1 MQTKMFAQHEHTSS
15 SSLEFVDNAEPQ
27 PLLAQALRLND
38 ALSFLGSALSKEDI
52 KRLKAL
58 QERTLTQETS
68 TEIQH
73 ILDPYCIAIVDIN
86 PEERVKV
93 ERGPAPAK
101 LIQDGWTSFLVKVHN
116 EAGVTAQLQV
126 QSENAKPDLH
136 ISTFNARA
144 LDKNKLTQ
152 AQVENRFLEMQL
164 YRNRPLLPNLSG
176 VKLEYAVLQIYSK
189 DAGQREAE
197 IGFNIGQGTQDI
209 GFRNIINIL
218 FDIKPSVKVVLRVK
232 DDDGSPT
239 MASFTILDNVERVPN
254 DSITD
259 YRLTLAQQ
267 QYQHPSKQLTGIYPL
282 PSRRVASY
290 DEYPDFFFQPQ
301 VYRSD
306 GEHVLLPPGKYNVTF
321 TRGPEYIA
329 QTKQIIIPS
338 NKDSV
343 EISFQLKRWINL
355 AKFGWYS
362 ADHHV
367 HAAGCS
373 HYESP
378 EEGVP
383 PIDMWRQVVGED
395 LNVAAV
401 LAWGP
406 GWYHQK
412 SFFTGNIS
420 PLSTKENIMRYDVE
434 VSGFP
439 SSHAGHVVLLR
450 LKEDDYPNTKTIE
463 DWPSWTLPVLQW
475 AKSQGAVT
483 GYAHSG
489 WGLEPT
495 QPTSSLPNYVMPKMD
510 GIGANEYIVTVTQ
523 NAVDFYSAGDTP
535 PQWELNMWYQTLNC
549 GFRTRLSGE
558 TDFPC
563 IFDERVGIA
572 RSYFKTDSTLN
583 YDAYVD
589 ALKKGRCYVSDGGS
603 HIINFSV
610 NGLEVG
616 TKNSEL
622 NINVDENV
630 KITAQAAA
638 FLPAQQTEEGTA
650 IVKRAQDEQPYW
662 NIERARIGKSRNVN
676 VELIVNGEAVDSTV
690 ITADGSLQNISFQ
703 YPIKKSSWVALRIY
717 PSSHTNPIFII
728 KDKKPIHELKSA
740 QWCRKAVDQ
749 CWMMKQGNIRP
760 SERADAEAAYNNA
773 RKIYDAIIAEASVK

>member
-1 MQTKMFAQHEHTSS
+1 M
-15 SSLEFVDNAEPQ
+15 
-27 PLLAQALRLND
+27 
-38 ALSFLGSALSKEDI
+38 
-52 KRLKAL
+52 
-58 QERTLTQETS
+58 
-68 TEIQH
+68 
-73 ILDPYCIAIVDIN
+73 VDIN

-93 ERGPAPAK
+93 ARGPAPAK

-176 VKLEYAVLQIYSK
+176 LKLEYAVLQIYSK
-189 DAGQREAE
+189 DAGQREAD

-209 GFRNIINIL
+209 GFRNTINIL
-218 FDIKPSVKVVLRVK
+218 FNIKPSVKVVLHVK

-239 MASFTILDNVERVPN
+239 MASFIITDGVERVPD

-267 QYQHPSKQLTGIYPL
+267 EYQHPSKQLTGIYPL

-321 TRGPEYIA
+321 TRGPEYIT
-329 QTKQIIIPS
+329 QTKQIIIPL

-343 EISFQLKRWINL
+343 EISFQLKRWINM
-355 AKFGWYS
+355 AKLGWYS

-383 PIDMWRQVVGED
+383 PMDMWRQVVGED

-412 SFFTGNIS
+412 NFFTGNIS
-420 PLSTKENIMRYDVE
+420 PLSTRENIMRYDVE

-495 QPTSSLPNYVMPKMD
+495 QPTSIITKLC
-510 GIGANEYIVTVTQ
+510 
-523 NAVDFYSAGDTP
+523 NAENG
-535 PQWELNMWYQTLNC
+535 WY
-549 GFRTRLSGE
+549 
-558 TDFPC
+558 
-563 IFDERVGIA
+563 
-572 RSYFKTDSTLN
+572 
-583 YDAYVD
+583 
-589 ALKKGRCYVSDGGS
+589 
-603 HIINFSV
+603 
-610 NGLEVG
+610 
-616 TKNSEL
+616 
-622 NINVDENV
+622 
-630 KITAQAAA
+630 
-638 FLPAQQTEEGTA
+638 
-650 IVKRAQDEQPYW
+650 
-662 NIERARIGKSRNVN
+662 
-676 VELIVNGEAVDSTV
+676 
-690 ITADGSLQNISFQ
+690 
-703 YPIKKSSWVALRIY
+703 
-717 PSSHTNPIFII
+717 
-728 KDKKPIHELKSA
+728 
-740 QWCRKAVDQ
+740 WCQ
-749 CWMMKQGNIRP
+749 
-760 SERADAEAAYNNA
+760 
-773 RKIYDAIIAEASVK
+773 